1 MTTKRGDAVRAVSES
16 QARICGCNVH
26 VREVGDGPP
35 VLLIN
40 GIGAHTA
47 MWQPLEAVLGAGFRV
62 IEFDAPGTGQSDTPL
77 APMPVSAMALVA
89 RKVLEHAGVE
99 QADVLG
105 YSLGGLVAQ
114 QLAASAPER
123 VRRLVLA
130 ATTPGWGG
138 IPGGPIAML
147 NVLTPLRY
155 WFPGFYR
162 RTIGSMAG
170 GRARSDPAWVQR
182 QGELR
187 QRHPP
192 STRGYVTQVMG
203 AGAFLGV
210 RVLPRITQPT
220 LVISGDDDPLV
231 PAANSL
237 LIANRVHDGRVVI
250 APGEGHLLLMDDDS
264 VMLTVIRDFFAAGS
278 LEGAPVWENAR
289 VVSDA
294 DVEAAVAGAPIQ
306 IQPWGMV
313 SAAVRRIHAVPSR
326 R

>member
-1 MTTKRGDAVRAVSES
+1 MKATRGDAVQES
-16 QARICGCNVH
+16 QVRVHGLKIH
-26 VREVGDGPP
+26 VREVGAGAP

-47 MWQPLEAVLGAGFRV
+47 MWQPLESVLGDGFRL

-77 APMPVSAMALVA
+77 APMPVWAMARVA
-89 RKVLEHAGVE
+89 AKVLEHTGVE

-114 QLAASAPER
+114 QLAVSAPQR

-138 IPGGPIAML
+138 IPGDPMAML

-162 RTIGSMAG
+162 RTVGSMAG

-192 STRGYVTQVMG
+192 STRGYVVQVMG
-203 AGAFLGV
+203 AGAFLGI
-210 RVLPRITQPT
+210 RILPRITQPT
-220 LVISGDDDPLV
+220 LVICGDDDPLV
-231 PAANSL
+231 PVANSL
-237 LIANRVHDGRVVI
+237 LIANRVLNGRVVI
-250 APGEGHLLLMDDDS
+250 APGEGHLLLMDDAS
-264 VMLTVIRDFFAAGS
+264 AMLGMIRDFFAARS
-278 LEGAPVWENAR
+278 LEGAAVWEEAR
-289 VVSDA
+289 VVSDE
-294 DVEAAVAGAPIQ
+294 DVGAAVADAPAQ
-306 IQPWGMV
+306 IQPLGV
-313 SAAVRRIHAVPSR
+313 ISAAVRKLHAVPTGR
-326 R
+326 